1 MLMMI
6 NIMMMMVFF
15 YLDIFFIFLMIAVN
29 SVVMK
34 PSEMT
39 THVEKV
45 FFFVTDEQLRS

>member
-39 THVEKV
+39 THVMLP
-45 FFFVTDEQLRS
+45 FILLL